1 MSLEQKIE
9 ELTEEVKRL
18 KAEVV
23 KLQPG
28 APLAWPYVPVPVY
41 PVYPQPWLPVYP
53 YWYSTGYYGGNAGCA
68 QIPFYDG
75 AVVTYNGGTLDP

>member
-23 KLQPG
+23 KLQPV
-28 APLAWPYVPVPVY
+28 APYPWGTYNPAPAY

-53 YWYSTGYYGGNAGCA
+53 YWYSTGYYG
-68 QIPFYDG
+68 DG
-75 AVVTYNGGTLDP
+75 YVVTCGTRDP